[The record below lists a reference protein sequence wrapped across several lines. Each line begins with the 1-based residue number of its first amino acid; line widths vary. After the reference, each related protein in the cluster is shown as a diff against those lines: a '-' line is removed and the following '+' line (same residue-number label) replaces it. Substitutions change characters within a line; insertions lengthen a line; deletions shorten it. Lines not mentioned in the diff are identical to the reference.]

1 MVGTAVAASLAYF
14 GCKRQITSQSS
25 ALYLPHFLSILMDK
39 SAIEEIGKSY
49 LKKHPEENSEEQL
62 KHNILGS
69 FDGNSLAKKETEGSI
84 DQFFEQKILS
94 EFKNGN
100 QELVDGWV
108 LSVTE
113 ARQCAL
119 FTVLNKS

>member
-1 MVGTAVAASLAYF
+1 
-14 GCKRQITSQSS
+14 
-25 ALYLPHFLSILMDK
+25 MDK

-49 LKKHPEENSEEQL
+49 LKKHPEENTEEQL
-62 KHNILGS
+62 KKNILGS